1 MAKFVVTLTQTL
13 SKVTTYIVEATSEE
27 KAKEMWENGDLY
39 ELEPVSSYTE
49 PTTDSEQFEAQRI

>member
-13 SKVTTYIVEATSEE
+13 SKVTTYIVEAPSEE
-27 KAKEMWENGDLY
+27 KAKEMWENGDIY

-49 PTTDSEQFEAQRI
+49 PTADSEQFEAQKI

>member
-13 SKVTTYIVEATSEE
+13 SKVTTYIVEAPSEE

-39 ELEPVSSYTE
+39 ELDPVSQYTE
-49 PTTDSEQFEAQRI
+49 PVEEKEQFEAQKI